1 MIDQHCHTYEVWD
14 TMGRLAYV
22 GIADYFE
29 RRWVQHVRQ
38 SWWLGEIQVAYV
50 DVIEYTTRAAARMS
64 EAAMINEQ
72 SPVYNT
78 AREEAA
84 YRAYRATFEDDA
96 WPGLGV
102 VGFSRYYA
110 ADLAEVMA

>member
-1 MIDQHCHTYEVWD
+1 MNEQHCYTYEVWD

-22 GIADYFE
+22 GIADDFA
-29 RRWVQHVRQ
+29 RRWGQHVRQ
-38 SWWLGEIQVAYV
+38 SWWLGEIEVAHI
-50 DVIEYTTRAAARMS
+50 DVIEYRTRTTARMS

-78 AREEAA
+78 AREEGA
-84 YRAYRATFEDDA
+84 YRAYLAAMESDD

-102 VGFSRYYA
+102 LSFTRLFAS
-110 ADLAEVMA
+110 DLVEVTA